1 MMKRAVLRLKGGKG
15 SVLFFIIAIM
25 SVMIVLASA
34 VYYSTVSARK
44 QVEIEYGDEQS
55 YQSAIALNNIISD
68 YITKKPNSDFVKT
81 IAGMKTNGETIVSTS
96 ADGIE
101 GFSELAPGL
110 GDYKITVTKVA
121 DGTEEGTKVV
131 RITTDVTVNGEKST
145 ISTVG
150 EFKVKEEA
158 YNFDRFFT
166 STGYAP
172 NDVYMSGM
180 DITSTMY
187 LDNEYSQVGGEQG
200 GSHINLYSEIIAAGT
215 LKLNNAPINS
225 GKSNNP
231 IDLTVGNNL
240 YLSKAA
246 GDGLNLQGGTLR
258 VGGSVAQ
265 LSNCFPFRRGNMYYI
280 MGDYYGACAST
291 EADLTDMICVDG
303 DFVVFGNMKYS
314 GKLYVNGNVYVDK
327 SHNQGLISNQ
337 MYVGGNIYF
346 SPGFGN
352 MENYVKHI
360 TFVDSD
366 GSKHTY
372 SNLTDAKASGRVVEC
387 ASAITLTLDEKATIT
402 DLKESIDDI
411 KAVNGNG
418 GYTYVWP
425 SQEKLCDNID
435 DVKAEINRKI
445 GDPKYINWNIESK
458 FKNGETLKEATNIE
472 YKFVDY
478 KAEHV
483 VTLSA
488 KDKTEYVMGNIKFP
502 INYDNFGIIFD
513 TDAGGGTYK
522 DIYVYLKPN
531 CEYYEENGQEKYRA
545 EDPTKYNCFMWN
557 PPKGSSYVGEK
568 NNNPFHVFVKGK
580 GSLILV
586 LPDGVKYVANWQSY
600 VGHIAIYEKITGK
613 TVTAANSLDA
623 IGAFGGIKGK
633 INDILINDKT
643 SKKNACFTDEFINET
658 GDSGTK
664 TYVHNN
670 VFLVTID
677 KNAAMNF
684 QPQQNMFAG
693 FIYAPYM
700 TFEAS
705 SEGGQAGMLGGM
717 IVSDYTMKETSN
729 TYMCTIPYDYY
740 DRFVTPGANEAQ
752 KEEERLKYMEKLMAE
767 SGCTTTIGSS
777 VAKTWRVYGYN

>member
-1 MMKRAVLRLKGGKG
+1 MMKRALLRLKGGKG

-187 LDNEYSQVGGEQG
+187 LDNEYSQIGGEQG
-200 GSHINLYSEIIAAGT
+200 GSHIDLYSEIIAAGT

-240 YLSKAA
+240 YLSQTA

-346 SPGFGN
+346 SPSFGN

-545 EDPTKYNCFMWN
+545 EN
-557 PPKGSSYVGEK
+557 VGALEAAHQQNGDGQTEQVDQHGGNACK
-568 NNNPFHVFVKGK
+568 RRCEPQGVQKIAAGVGK
-580 GSLILV
+580 GLHIIGKAHKR
-586 LPDGVKYVANWQSY
+586 GVGNR
-600 VGHIAIYEKITGK
+600 
-613 TVTAANSLDA
+613 
-623 IGAFGGIKGK
+623 GK
-633 INDILINDKT
+633 I
-643 SKKNACFTDEFINET
+643 
-658 GDSGTK
+658 
-664 TYVHNN
+664 
-670 VFLVTID
+670 
-677 KNAAMNF
+677 
-684 QPQQNMFAG
+684 
-693 FIYAPYM
+693 
-700 TFEAS
+700 
-705 SEGGQAGMLGGM
+705 
-717 IVSDYTMKETSN
+717 
-729 TYMCTIPYDYY
+729 
-740 DRFVTPGANEAQ
+740 
-752 KEEERLKYMEKLMAE
+752 AE
-767 SGCTTTIGSS
+767 
-777 VAKTWRVYGYN
+777 